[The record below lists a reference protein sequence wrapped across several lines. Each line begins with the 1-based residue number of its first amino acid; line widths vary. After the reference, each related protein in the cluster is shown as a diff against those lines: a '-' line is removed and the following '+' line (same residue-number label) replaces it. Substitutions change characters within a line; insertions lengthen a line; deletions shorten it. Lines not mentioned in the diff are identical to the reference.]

1 MAFYKTRKTETINV
15 MQKMQWTWWMLIRI
29 LRNLL
34 KDFIEFCHFNIP
46 GECLRRFR
54 EIFYRIPGNVLED
67 SGECLK
73 RFLGVFRKIPENV
86 KTKFREMVE
95 NISINV
101 TKDSKECYLRFLKL
115 CFFIKFLQNTGA
127 IYLMETVPIR
137 LLITYLLSLIVLL
150 FFLFLPLS
158 WGKDVTTVKRGMDM
172 KKL

>member
-1 MAFYKTRKTETINV
+1 

-46 GECLRRFR
+46 GECLRGFR

-115 CFFIKFLQNTGA
+115 CFFYQISTKHWSN
-127 IYLMETVPIR
+127 
-137 LLITYLLSLIVLL
+137 LSEGNSSYTAPYNLSPELNYFTFFSLSSFVL
-150 FFLFLPLS
+150 
-158 WGKDVTTVKRGMDM
+158 G
-172 KKL
+172 

>member
-1 MAFYKTRKTETINV
+1 

-46 GECLRRFR
+46 GECLRGFR

-115 CFFIKFLQNTGA
+115 CFFYQISTKHWGN
-127 IYLMETVPIR
+127 
-137 LLITYLLSLIVLL
+137 LSDGNSFYKAPYNLSPELNCFTFFSLSSFVL
-150 FFLFLPLS
+150 
-158 WGKDVTTVKRGMDM
+158 G
-172 KKL
+172 